1 MAGEASAGVQAVA
14 GAAGALCALLST
26 YPLMTINTR
35 QQTLAA
41 GGGGGRA
48 AGAGGGAGGRAGSS
62 LEEGRRIVA
71 AQGVGGLYSGVR
83 PAIVG
88 TVASNIIYFYLC
100 GHLKKELVRKWR
112 LRGEHELGVAASLC
126 ISSLAG
132 CGNVLLTNPLWILVT
147 RSQVAHRARARQAAA
162 GEGEAAP
169 PAEKPSRGGV
179 LKIIQEIYQ
188 QYGVP
193 GFWRGTVPNLVM
205 VTNPAIQYMLFED
218 LKKRFFRA
226 TRKSRVGPGEVFFL
240 SALAKI
246 GATLVT
252 YPLLV
257 VKSRI
262 QTRNKNS
269 GQGQAD
275 AGVLDTIRQILE
287 REGAGGLYTGMTT
300 KMTQSVFAAALMY
313 MVKEEISD
321 SVVRAAASLRTWRR
335 GGRRALPAAP

>member
-1 MAGEASAGVQAVA
+1 M
-14 GAAGALCALLST
+14 
-26 YPLMTINTR
+26 
-35 QQTLAA
+35 
-41 GGGGGRA
+41 
-48 AGAGGGAGGRAGSS
+48 
-62 LEEGRRIVA
+62 EEGRRIVA

-169 PAEKPSRGGV
+169 PVEKPGREGV
-179 LKIIQEIYQ
+179 LKIIQEIYRD
-188 QYGVP
+188 YGVA
-193 GFWRGTVPNLVM
+193 GFWRGTVPSLVM
-205 VTNPAIQYMLFED
+205 VSNPAIQYMLFED
-218 LKKRFFRA
+218 LKKRFFRM
-226 TRKSRVGPGEVFFL
+226 TRKSRVGPGEVFLL

-275 AGVLDTIRQILE
+275 AGVVDTIRQILE
-287 REGAGGLYTGMTT
+287 REGMGGFYTGMTT
-300 KMTQSVFAAALMY
+300 KMTQSVFAAALLY

-321 SVVRAAASLRTWRR
+321 SVVSAAASLRAWRR
-335 GGRRALPAAP
+335 GGHRALPAAP